1 MAKGS
6 IKLAASGKAIDPTLD
21 ALFASSA
28 GPVKAPKKTRY
39 SELPAPKAKTD
50 PKPADSDEELP
61 DADEGD
67 DEELSELGSDD
78 DIDLDDIAEDESSSE
93 ADEDAEEESD
103 DEEEEEA
110 PEPAPKA
117 KKERKRKRDEDDIEG
132 KYLSKLAEAEEKEQP
147 AEKRTKKETK
157 DEEAGEEAASETSS
171 EGEDSDE
178 ETPLVHE
185 SLAADAKTK
194 AKDSEVE
201 KANRTVFLS
210 NVASDAIDNKASKR
224 TLEAHLSSVLDKDA
238 TPPQKIESIRFR
250 SIAFSGGALPKRAA
264 YITKSLMKETTKSA
278 NAYVVFSTPA
288 AARKVC
294 AELNGT
300 VVLDRHL
307 RVDSVA
313 HPAPTDHRR
322 CVFVGNLGFIDDE
335 TILSTNDEGETVQK
349 KRTKVPA
356 DVEEGLWR
364 TFGKHAGKVE
374 NVRVVRDPKTRVGK
388 GFAYVQFYYIH
399 PPTMLIQ
406 AETDEKKDG
415 NHVEAALLLDGK
427 KYPPMLPRIMRVTR
441 AKAPHKTALAME
453 RTNKARAAQSGGP
466 GAPGSTKYRAKITP
480 EQQSKAGRAARLL
493 GRSGANRERL
503 GDRGDRGK
511 PRAPGNGSGAVPK
524 DEMKAPEDFIFEGRR
539 ASAKD
544 GRPKDLKFNKR
555 NKPKGGGGVK
565 KSKPTGRGAK
575 RAAEWKKKQG

>member
-1 MAKGS
+1 MAKRS
-6 IKLAASGKAIDPTLD
+6 TKLAASGKAIDPTLD

-28 GPVKAPKKTRY
+28 GPVKAPEKTSRP
-39 SELPAPKAKTD
+39 ELSTPEARAEPQ
-50 PKPADSDEELP
+50 PADSDEELP

-67 DEELSELGSDD
+67 DEELSELGSDED
-78 DIDLDDIAEDESSSE
+78 VDLDDIAEDDS
-93 ADEDAEEESD
+93 DAED
-103 DEEEEEA
+103 VEEEA
-110 PEPAPKA
+110 SEPTPKA
-117 KKERKRKRDEDDIEG
+117 KKERKRKRVEDDIEG
-132 KYLSKLAEAEEKEQP
+132 KYMSKLAEAEETEKPAGKRSKKDIESKE
-147 AEKRTKKETK
+147 
-157 DEEAGEEAASETSS
+157 DGEEATSETSS
-171 EGEDSDE
+171 DTEA
-178 ETPLVHE
+178 PLVHE

-194 AKDSEVE
+194 VKDSEME

-210 NVASDAIDNKASKR
+210 NVASDAIDSKSAKR
-224 TLEAHLSSVLDKDA
+224 TLEAHLASVLDKDA
-238 TPPQKIESIRFR
+238 TPSQKIESIRFR

-264 YITKSLMKETTKSA
+264 YITKSLMNETTKSA
-278 NAYVVFSTPA
+278 NAYVVFSTAA

-300 VVLDRHL
+300 IVLDRHL

-335 TILSTNDEGETVQK
+335 TILTTNEEGETVQK

-356 DVEEGLWR
+356 DIEEGLWR

-388 GFAYVQFYYIH
+388 GFAYVQFY
-399 PPTMLIQ
+399 
-406 AETDEKKDG
+406 DG

-466 GAPGSTKYRAKITP
+466 GAPGNTKYRAKITP

-503 GDRGDRGK
+503 GERGDRGK

-524 DEMKAPEDFIFEGRR
+524 DGMKAPEDFIFEGRR

-555 NKPKGGGGVK
+555 SKPKGGGVK
-565 KSKPTGRGAK
+565 KSKPVGRGAK
-575 RAAEWKKKQG
+575 RAAEWKKKKN

>member
-1 MAKGS
+1 MAKRS
-6 IKLAASGKAIDPTLD
+6 TKLAASGKAIDPTLD

-28 GPVKAPKKTRY
+28 GPVKAPEKT
-39 SELPAPKAKTD
+39 SHPELSTPKARAE
-50 PKPADSDEELP
+50 PQSADSDEELP

-67 DEELSELGSDD
+67 DEELSELGSDED
-78 DIDLDDIAEDESSSE
+78 VDLDDIAEDES
-93 ADEDAEEESD
+93 DAED
-103 DEEEEEA
+103 LEEEVS
-110 PEPAPKA
+110 EPAPKA
-117 KKERKRKRDEDDIEG
+117 KKERKRKRVEDDIEG
-132 KYLSKLAEAEEKEQP
+132 KYLSKLAEAEVTEKP
-147 AEKRTKKETK
+147 AGKRSKKDTESK
-157 DEEAGEEAASETSS
+157 EDGEEATSETSS
-171 EGEDSDE
+171 EAEESDAE
-178 ETPLVHE
+178 APLVHE

-194 AKDSEVE
+194 VKDSEME
-201 KANRTVFLS
+201 KASRTVFLS
-210 NVASDAIDNKASKR
+210 NVASDAIDSKSAKR
-224 TLEAHLSSVLDKDA
+224 TLEAHLVSVLDKDA

-264 YITKSLMKETTKSA
+264 YITKSLMNETTKSA

-300 VVLDRHL
+300 IVLDRHL

-322 CVFVGNLGFIDDE
+322 CIFVGNLGFIDDE
-335 TILSTNDEGETVQK
+335 TILTTNEEGETVQK

-356 DVEEGLWR
+356 DIEEGLWR

-388 GFAYVQFYYIH
+388 GFAYVQFY
-399 PPTMLIQ
+399 
-406 AETDEKKDG
+406 DG

-466 GAPGSTKYRAKITP
+466 GAPGNTKYRAKITP

-503 GDRGDRGK
+503 GERGDRGK

-524 DEMKAPEDFIFEGRR
+524 DDMKAPEDFIFEGRR

-555 NKPKGGGGVK
+555 SKPKGGGVK
-565 KSKPTGRGAK
+565 KSKPVGRGAK
-575 RAAEWKKKQG
+575 RAAEWKKKKN

>member
-6 IKLAASGKAIDPTLD
+6 TKLAASGKAIDPTLD

-28 GPVKAPKKTRY
+28 GPVKAPEKT
-39 SELPAPKAKTD
+39 SQPEKSTPKARAEPQSSD
-50 PKPADSDEELP
+50 FDEELP

-67 DEELSELGSDD
+67 DEELSELGSDED
-78 DIDLDDIAEDESSSE
+78 VDLDDIAEDES
-93 ADEDAEEESD
+93 DAED
-103 DEEEEEA
+103 VEEEA
-110 PEPAPKA
+110 SEPAPKV
-117 KKERKRKRDEDDIEG
+117 KKERKRKRVEDDIEG
-132 KYLSKLAEAEEKEQP
+132 KYLSKLAEAEVTEKP
-147 AEKRTKKETK
+147 AGKRSKTDTESKE
-157 DEEAGEEAASETSS
+157 DGEEATSETSS
-171 EGEDSDE
+171 DAEA
-178 ETPLVHE
+178 PLVHE

-194 AKDSEVE
+194 VKDSEME
-201 KANRTVFLS
+201 KASRTVFLS
-210 NVASDAIDNKASKR
+210 NVASDAIDSKSAKR
-224 TLEAHLSSVLDKDA
+224 TLEAHLVSVLDKDA

-264 YITKSLMKETTKSA
+264 YITKSLMNETTKSA

-300 VVLDRHL
+300 IVLDRHL

-335 TILSTNDEGETVQK
+335 TILTTNEEGETVQK

-356 DVEEGLWR
+356 DIEEGLWR

-388 GFAYVQFYYIH
+388 GFAYVQFY
-399 PPTMLIQ
+399 
-406 AETDEKKDG
+406 DG

-466 GAPGSTKYRAKITP
+466 GAPGNTKYRAKITP

-503 GDRGDRGK
+503 GERGDRGK

-524 DEMKAPEDFIFEGRR
+524 DDMKAPEDFIFEGRR

-555 NKPKGGGGVK
+555 SKPKGGGVK
-565 KSKPTGRGAK
+565 KSKPVGRGAK
-575 RAAEWKKKQG
+575 RAAEWKKKKN

>member
-1 MAKGS
+1 MAKS
-6 IKLAASGKAIDPTLD
+6 AKLAASGKAIDPTLD

-28 GPVKAPKKTRY
+28 GPVKTPEKTRY
-39 SELPAPKAKTD
+39 AELSAPKAKAD
-50 PKPADSDEELP
+50 PETADSDEDLP
-61 DADEGD
+61 DADEED
-67 DEELSELGSDD
+67 DEELSELGSEDD
-78 DIDLDDIAEDESSSE
+78 VDLDDIAEDETSPE
-93 ADEDAEEESD
+93 ADEDAEDVSD
-103 DEEEEEA
+103 ADEEEEVSVV
-110 PEPAPKA
+110 APKT
-117 KKERKRKRDEDDIEG
+117 KKERKRKREEDDIEG
-132 KYLSKLAEAEEKEQP
+132 KYLSKLAEAEEKEKP

-157 DEEAGEEAASETSS
+157 AEEDSEEATSDTSS
-171 EGEDSDE
+171 EGKDSDE

-185 SLAADAKTK
+185 SLAADAK
-194 AKDSEVE
+194 AKDSEIE

-210 NVASDAIDNKASKR
+210 NVAADAIDNKSAKR
-224 TLEAHLSSVLDKDA
+224 TLEAHLSSVLDRDA

-250 SIAFSGGALPKRAA
+250 SVAFSGGGLPKRAA

-335 TILSTNDEGETVQK
+335 TIVSTNDEGETVQK

-388 GFAYVQFYYIH
+388 GFAYVQFY
-399 PPTMLIQ
+399 
-406 AETDEKKDG
+406 DG
-415 NHVEAALLLDGK
+415 IHVEAALLLDGK
-427 KYPPMLPRIMRVTR
+427 KFPPMLPRILRVTR

-453 RTNKARAAQSGGP
+453 RSNKARAAQSGGP
-466 GAPGSTKYRAKITP
+466 GAPGNTKYRAKITP

-503 GDRGDRGK
+503 GNRNDREK
-511 PRAPGNGSGAVPK
+511 PRAPGNGSGVVPK
-524 DEMKAPEDFIFEGRR
+524 DQMKAPEDFVFEGRR

-555 NKPKGGGGVK
+555 SKPKGAGGGGVK

-575 RAAEWKKKQG
+575 RASEWKKKQGGSK

>member
-1 MAKGS
+1 MAKRS
-6 IKLAASGKAIDPTLD
+6 TKLAASGKAIDPTLD

-28 GPVKAPKKTRY
+28 GPVTAPEKAIHP
-39 SELPAPKAKTD
+39 ELSTPKARAE
-50 PKPADSDEELP
+50 PQSADSDKELP

-67 DEELSELGSDD
+67 DEELSELGSDED
-78 DIDLDDIAEDESSSE
+78 VDLDDIAEDES
-93 ADEDAEEESD
+93 DAEEV
-103 DEEEEEA
+103 DEEA
-110 PEPAPKA
+110 SEPAPKA
-117 KKERKRKRDEDDIEG
+117 KKERKRKRVEDDIEG
-132 KYLSKLAEAEEKEQP
+132 KYLSKLAEAEVTEKP
-147 AEKRTKKETK
+147 AGKRSKKNTESK
-157 DEEAGEEAASETSS
+157 EDGEEATSETSS
-171 EGEDSDE
+171 DAEESDAE
-178 ETPLVHE
+178 APLVHE

-194 AKDSEVE
+194 VKDSEME
-201 KANRTVFLS
+201 KASRTVFLS
-210 NVASDAIDNKASKR
+210 NVASDAIDSKSAKR
-224 TLEAHLSSVLDKDA
+224 TLEAHLVSVLDKDA

-264 YITKSLMKETTKSA
+264 YITKSLMNETTKSA

-300 VVLDRHL
+300 IVLDRHL

-335 TILSTNDEGETVQK
+335 TILTINEEGETVQK

-356 DVEEGLWR
+356 DIEEGLWR

-388 GFAYVQFYYIH
+388 GFAYVQFY
-399 PPTMLIQ
+399 
-406 AETDEKKDG
+406 DG

-466 GAPGSTKYRAKITP
+466 GAPGNTKYRAKITP

-503 GDRGDRGK
+503 GERGDRGK

-524 DEMKAPEDFIFEGRR
+524 DDMKAPEDFIFEGRR

-555 NKPKGGGGVK
+555 SKPKGGGVK
-565 KSKPTGRGAK
+565 KSKPVGRGAK
-575 RAAEWKKKQG
+575 RAAEWKKKKN

>member
-6 IKLAASGKAIDPTLD
+6 TKLAASGKAIDPTLD

-28 GPVKAPKKTRY
+28 GPVKAPEKTRY
-39 SELPAPKAKTD
+39 SELPVPKSNPIPET
-50 PKPADSDEELP
+50 ADSDEELP

-67 DEELSELGSDD
+67 DEELSELGSDED
-78 DIDLDDIAEDESSSE
+78 VDLDDIVEDESSLE
-93 ADEDAEEESD
+93 EDEDAEESD
-103 DEEEEEA
+103 QEEEA

-117 KKERKRKRDEDDIEG
+117 KKERKRKREEDDIEG
-132 KYLSKLAEAEEKEQP
+132 KYLSKLAEAEEKEKP
-147 AEKRTKKETK
+147 AEKRTKKEAK
-157 DEEAGEEAASETSS
+157 DEEDGGEATSETSS
-171 EGEDSDE
+171 EGEESDE

-185 SLAADAKTK
+185 SLAADAKTR
-194 AKDSEVE
+194 AKDSEME

-210 NVASDAIDNKASKR
+210 NVASDAIDDKSAKR

-238 TPPQKIESIRFR
+238 TPQQRIESIRFR

-335 TILSTNDEGETVQK
+335 TILTTNDEGETVQK

-388 GFAYVQFYYIH
+388 GFAYVQFY
-399 PPTMLIQ
+399 
-406 AETDEKKDG
+406 DG
-415 NHVEAALLLDGK
+415 IHVEAALLLDGK

-453 RTNKARAAQSGGP
+453 RTNKARAAQSSGP
-466 GAPGSTKYRAKITP
+466 GAPGNTKYRAKITP

-503 GDRGDRGK
+503 GNRGDRGK
-511 PRAPGNGSGAVPK
+511 PRATGNGSGAVPK
-524 DEMKAPEDFIFEGRR
+524 DDMKAPEDFIFEGRR

-555 NKPKGGGGVK
+555 SKPKGGGVK

>member
-1 MAKGS
+1 MAKS
-6 IKLAASGKAIDPTLD
+6 ATLAASGKAIDPTLD

-28 GPVKAPKKTRY
+28 GPVKTPEKTRY
-39 SELPAPKAKTD
+39 AELSAPKVKAD
-50 PKPADSDEELP
+50 PETADSDDELP

-78 DIDLDDIAEDESSSE
+78 EVDLDDIAEDDTSSE
-93 ADEDAEEESD
+93 ADEDAEEVSD
-103 DEEEEEA
+103 ADEEKEEVSG
-110 PEPAPKA
+110 PVPKA
-117 KKERKRKRDEDDIEG
+117 KKERKRKREEDDIEG
-132 KYLSKLAEAEEKEQP
+132 KYLRKLVDAEEKEKP
-147 AEKRTKKETK
+147 AEKRTKKEAK
-157 DEEAGEEAASETSS
+157 AEEDGEDAASETSS
-171 EGEDSDE
+171 DGEGSDK

-185 SLAADAKTK
+185 SLTADAKAK
-194 AKDSEVE
+194 AKDSEME

-210 NVASDAIDNKASKR
+210 NVAADAIDNKSAKR

-250 SIAFSGGALPKRAA
+250 SVAFSGGGLPKRAA

-335 TILSTNDEGETVQK
+335 TIISTNDEGETVQK

-356 DVEEGLWR
+356 DIEEGLWR

-388 GFAYVQFYYIH
+388 GFAYVQFY
-399 PPTMLIQ
+399 
-406 AETDEKKDG
+406 DG
-415 NHVEAALLLDGK
+415 IHVEAALLLDGK
-427 KYPPMLPRIMRVTR
+427 KFPPMLPRIMRVTR

-453 RTNKARAAQSGGP
+453 RSNKARAAQSGGP

-503 GDRGDRGK
+503 GNRGDRGK
-511 PRAPGNGSGAVPK
+511 PRAPGNGSGVVPK
-524 DEMKAPEDFIFEGRR
+524 DDMKAPEDFIFEGRR

-555 NKPKGGGGVK
+555 SKPKGGGGGVK

-575 RAAEWKKKQG
+575 RAAEWKKKQGGSK